1 MLWRRSATPVAIALV
16 LGVAGCGSTMAG
28 PAKSYPLTAQSQRAT
43 APGLPHWIG
52 RVAVVDLNVPGVI
65 STPAQQVALDRVEQQ
80 SGQYRV
86 AFLSLLEDI
95 NSVRVVRGTAQG
107 HVVSYPSD
115 AVLAQAKGAR
125 LLADVGLPTALVVD
139 REGRIA
145 TRIIGVVDPRRL
157 LATIRAVEANG

>member
-1 MLWRRSATPVAIALV
+1 MRRPRALPLAVA
-16 LGVAGCGSTMAG
+16 LGLSVAGCGSSTSGA
-28 PAKSYPLTAQSQRAT
+28 AKAYPLAAPDQRAT

-65 STPAQQVALDRVEQQ
+65 SAAAQQMALTRVEQQ

-139 REGRIA
+139 RHGRIA
-145 TRIIGVVDPRRL
+145 TRIIGVVDPQRL
-157 LATIRAVEANG
+157 LATIRNVEAES

>member
-1 MLWRRSATPVAIALV
+1 MCRRRAAPVAIAFL
-16 LGVAGCGSTMAG
+16 LGVAGCGSAGAG
-28 PAKSYPLTAQSQRAT
+28 PAKAYPLETPNQRAT

-52 RVAVVDLNVPGVI
+52 RVAIVDLNVPGAI
-65 STPAQQVALDRVEQQ
+65 SGPAEQVALTRVEQQ

-139 REGRIA
+139 RQGRIA
-145 TRIIGVVDPRRL
+145 ARIIGVLDPPRL
-157 LATIRAVEANG
+157 LATIRAVEAEN